1 MFSALLAFFRL
12 LVIKNLLCCVLAWA
26 LQPSTEEE
34 RNELAG
40 PGEGLLSMGLT
51 EVSCEP
57 LRRRYSSCNGNVPVT
72 TQHVSSPLCS
82 ASAHIRSRTS

>member
-12 LVIKNLLCCVLAWA
+12 LVIRNLLCCVLAWA

-34 RNELAG
+34 RNELARA
-40 PGEGLLSMGLT
+40 GEGLLTGLT

-57 LRRRYSSCNGNVPVT
+57 LEKADSSCNGMF
-72 TQHVSSPLCS
+72 L
-82 ASAHIRSRTS
+82 